1 MGVDS
6 EPGAGGEGRAPEAVN
21 SGAQAGGGRVIEL
34 GLETP
39 PAVEK
44 RQADNRDATNVLVQA
59 FQTFFGGTPSAPEG
73 LGALEACA
81 GLWARGLAASDL
93 SGIAGEVIDADQR
106 NYIGRQLV
114 RRGEAVYA
122 IAIRDGMPRIYP
134 ATTTEVYSASPDP
147 MDWWYGLN
155 LATPSGSRDTK
166 FLPASSVLHF
176 RYATLP
182 TQPWVGIAPL
192 DLANRTGKLA
202 AQLERSLGDEASSPT
217 GFLLPLPEG
226 NAEGDNAG
234 GTVDG
239 SADDPAAVLM
249 AAIRNLKGD
258 IKAVESTAGGYGDRG
273 QAPREDYGLKR
284 VGPVFT
290 QQEVSL
296 QATLL
301 TVVCG
306 ACGVPAPL
314 VVGISDGTAMRES
327 WRRFLH
333 ATIAPAG
340 KMVVEEV
347 RRKLDPAAE
356 ITWAELAATDVAGRA
371 RAWRA
376 LVGKETSMPD
386 ADARKVVG
394 IDVPVSEQQPV
405 AITAGGET

>member
-1 MGVDS
+1 
-6 EPGAGGEGRAPEAVN
+6 
-21 SGAQAGGGRVIEL
+21 
-34 GLETP
+34 
-39 PAVEK
+39 
-44 RQADNRDATNVLVQA
+44 
-59 FQTFFGGTPSAPEG
+59 
-73 LGALEACA
+73 
-81 GLWARGLAASDL
+81 
-93 SGIAGEVIDADQR
+93 
-106 NYIGRQLV
+106 
-114 RRGEAVYA
+114 
-122 IAIRDGMPRIYP
+122 MPRIYP
-134 ATTTEVYSASPDP
+134 ATTTEVYSGSPDP
-147 MDWWYGLN
+147 MDWWYGLE
-155 LATPSGSRDTK
+155 LATPSGSSGEK

-226 NAEGDNAG
+226 NAGGDNAD

-290 QQEVSL
+290 QAEVGL
-296 QATLL
+296 HTALL

-306 ACGVPAPL
+306 ACGVPPPL

-333 ATIAPAG
+333 STIAPAG
-340 KMVVEEV
+340 KMVVEEI
-347 RRKLDPAAE
+347 RRKLDPMAE

-376 LVGKETSMPD
+376 LVGKETAMPD

-394 IDVPVSEQQPV
+394 IDVPVSEQQPA
-405 AITAGGET
+405 AITAGGEAG